1 MHLKV
6 FDNLYV
12 LYVHNLINPVLAS
25 NGFWAALYIAIG
37 KGMDISLYNSTGS
50 ATVYDERDH
59 SFFRLSRNLVKFK
72 KSIFTCL
79 KIVEHIKIDRNF
91 KYKSNFSFINTSYLG
106 IVKLWQTVF
115 VSGSHFLEM
124 NSSSTT
130 SSRYWVVVLVMVMLL
145 HSRLNWSR
153 TKNRFRRDCDMIV
166 TWYLSFIFSWPNCI
180 SRHTIYKYLVGQA

>member
-130 SSRYWVVVLVMVMLL
+130 SSRY
-145 HSRLNWSR
+145 
-153 TKNRFRRDCDMIV
+153 
-166 TWYLSFIFSWPNCI
+166 
-180 SRHTIYKYLVGQA
+180 